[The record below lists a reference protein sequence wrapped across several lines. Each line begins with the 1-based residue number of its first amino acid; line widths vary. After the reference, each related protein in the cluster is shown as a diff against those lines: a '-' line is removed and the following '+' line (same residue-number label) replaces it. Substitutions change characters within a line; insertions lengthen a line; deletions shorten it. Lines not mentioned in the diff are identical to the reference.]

1 MKKKPSLLITLAL
14 ATFMTTGCEALDNFF
29 DKKEET
35 PTEQNE
41 KQKQDE
47 QLPNDGKGEE
57 KEDTKPEPVQVTSVE
72 LYEYGTSLDIGE
84 QYQIQVTVLPEN
96 ADQTVSFE
104 TSNEHICEVTQQGL
118 VTAVDS
124 GYASIRVT
132 SEANRKKSAEL
143 NIYVNEQETPPLPPE
158 DYTVT
163 FNANGGS
170 GTMAPQTTNGSYY
183 VTPSCSFTYADHSF
197 NGWALNSASGIK
209 YNVGTTIQNISSDI
223 VLYATWTENT
233 SPLTNYTVTFNA
245 NGGSG
250 TMANQQTNGDS
261 FVVPS
266 CGFSRSG
273 FVFKNWAYQS
283 INGTKYNPG
292 QTINNIDSNFTLYA
306 IWQESS
312 SVDTGAG
319 DYYDGLSATSGTAL
333 LGELHDL
340 SVTKHTSYNSYSG
353 VSTTNC
359 IKTDPYQDT
368 AYVMDFYSGAPT
380 QNTITSSGTV
390 GWNREH
396 VWCQDLS
403 NGLYGK
409 SGAGADIQHI
419 RPTIPSLNSDR
430 GNKKYGELNNS
441 GTASTA
447 TDVNGNTAYGGYY
460 SGSTFQPM
468 NNKKGDAA
476 RIVMYLYMHYNK
488 ATNISGTKDDVNHPD
503 YFGTLNFTH
512 VMASSTE
519 SAAIQLLLSWN
530 AADPVDSI
538 EILRNNEAA
547 KITGCR
553 NPFID
558 HAEYANL
565 IWG

>member
-1 MKKKPSLLITLAL
+1 MKKKLSLLITLAL

-29 DKKEET
+29 GKKEET

-41 KQKQDE
+41 EQKQDK

-143 NIYVNEQETPPLPPE
+143 NIRVNEQETPPLPPE
-158 DYTVT
+158 D
-163 FNANGGS
+163 
-170 GTMAPQTTNGSYY
+170 
-183 VTPSCSFTYADHSF
+183 
-197 NGWALNSASGIK
+197 
-209 YNVGTTIQNISSDI
+209 
-223 VLYATWTENT
+223 
-233 SPLTNYTVTFNA
+233 YTVTFNA

-306 IWQESS
+306 VWQESS
-312 SVDTGAG
+312 SIDTGAG